1 MTLLPLTGS
10 LSPLGATRRAA
21 PAYPIS
27 TTDMALWLRSDT
39 NLYQSSG
46 GTTAVT
52 ADNDPV
58 GYVGD
63 VRNNGVYAYQSINT
77 SKRPL
82 YKTGILNGY
91 PALRFDGANDSL
103 LVPNIA
109 LDAFFTL
116 FVVART
122 TTAKPLFIEHGADVN
137 SYDGFYFYGTSYQTF
152 YIKRT
157 AFHYINL
164 SSGWLGNTNV
174 IAGAVYDGI
183 LPAVRKAGIAVTAS
197 SYGGSARTD
206 TTTTENLNIFS
217 RNQTAVFSEG
227 DLFELIIYNRA
238 MTTGEQN
245 EVGAYLAARYSL
257 TWTT

>member
-1 MTLLPLTGS
+1 MTLLPLAGS
-10 LSPLGATRRAA
+10 LSPLSTARKRG
-21 PAYPIS
+21 YPIS
-27 TTDMALWLRSDT
+27 TTEMALWLRSDT

-46 GTTAVT
+46 GTTSVT

-63 VRNNGVYAYQSINT
+63 VQNNGVYAYQNIDT

-109 LDAFFTL
+109 LDAFFTM

-122 TTAKPLFIEHGADVN
+122 TTAKPLFIEHGANVN
-137 SYDGFYFYGTSYQTF
+137 TTDGFYIYGSNSDTLV
-152 YIKRT
+152 IKR
-157 AFHYINL
+157 FVL
-164 SSGWLGNTNV
+164 SIIDSAAGWLGGGNS
-174 IAGAVYDGI
+174 IISGLYAGSM
-183 LPAVRKAGIAVTAS
+183 PEVRKNGTAQSGI
-197 SYGGSARTD
+197 YRGSAVSD
-206 TTTTENLNIFS
+206 TAFTGNLNIFS
-217 RNQTAVFSEG
+217 RNQTAIFSEG
-227 DLFELIIYNRA
+227 DLFELILYNRELS
-238 MTTGEQN
+238 TGEQN

-257 TWTT
+257 SWAT